1 MTADISLISILANA
15 KPWLN
20 PIPNLKSVNRLKL
33 GA

>member
-1 MTADISLISILANA
+1 MTADISLISISVNA

-20 PIPNLKSVNRLKL
+20 PILNFNSVNHLKL